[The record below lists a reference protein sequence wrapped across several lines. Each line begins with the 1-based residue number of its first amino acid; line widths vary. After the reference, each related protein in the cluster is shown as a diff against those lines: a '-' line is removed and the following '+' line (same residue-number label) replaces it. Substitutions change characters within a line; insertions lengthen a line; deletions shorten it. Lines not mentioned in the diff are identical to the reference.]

1 MRDIDLQDA
10 FNRVY
15 LYLLESGVEMTEDQC
30 CTLLQMVEKAVRT
43 SSGEAT
49 VRDCVVDLLPEYF
62 TLPELAVPEICPPLK
77 RGSIGYDPPGVNHG
91 EG

>member
-30 CTLLQMVEKAVRT
+30 SKLLHMLERAVRT
-43 SSGEAT
+43 SDDEAT
-49 VRDCVVDLLPEYF
+49 VRDRVVDLLPEYF
-62 TLPELAVPEICPPLK
+62 TLPEFSVPEICPQLK
-77 RGSIGYDPPGVNHG
+77 RGSIGYYPPGVTHG
-91 EG
+91 AG

>member
-15 LYLLESGVEMTEDQC
+15 LYLLESGVEMTEDHC
-30 CTLLQMVEKAVRT
+30 CKLLRMLEKAVQT
-43 SSGEAT
+43 SDAGTT
-49 VRDCVVDLLPEYF
+49 VRDRVVEMLPEYF
-62 TLPELAVPEICPPLK
+62 TLPEISVPEICPPLK
-77 RGSIGYDPPGVNHG
+77 RGSIGYYPPGVGHG